1 MSVGRPETDPH
12 FMWSLEFG
20 DFAQDFVG
28 HNLDDNMDS
37 LSLCELEGD
46 ELFCRCQRRCLDARY
61 NILERPIALKITDI
75 FWDYSS

>member
-28 HNLDDNMDS
+28 HNLDDNWI
-37 LSLCELEGD
+37 LCH
-46 ELFCRCQRRCLDARY
+46 CASWKVMNSSADARGDASM
-61 NILERPIALKITDI
+61 PVTT
-75 FWDYSS
+75 FWRGPSH